1 MPSEDDRSSTLQSL
15 RLYLERYPEEESVVS
30 RFTAFVE
37 NNANFLDRSNT
48 SGHLTGSCLLLDK
61 NWQRILLTHH
71 AKLNR
76 WLQLGGHS
84 EVENNLAAVA
94 LREAE
99 EESGLSDIEFL
110 KSSILDLDI
119 HYIPSNSKEPGH
131 FHYDVRFL
139 LVATGSNKYA
149 LSEESNAMAW
159 VSIDQ
164 VSKYTQEASITRM
177 VSKAKIIIR
186 QANICS

>member
-15 RLYLERYPEEESVVS
+15 RLYLDKYPEEDSVVS

-37 NNANFLDRSNT
+37 NNVNFLDRSNT

-61 NWQRILLTHH
+61 NCQRILLTHH

-84 EVENNLAAVA
+84 EVESNLAAVA
-94 LREAE
+94 LREAG
-99 EESGLSDIEFL
+99 EESGLPDIKLL

-119 HYIPSNSKEPGH
+119 HYIPSNSKEPCH

-139 LVATGSNKYA
+139 LVATGSNKYS
-149 LSEESNAMAW
+149 LSEESNELTW

-164 VSKYTQEASITRM
+164 VCEYTQEASIMRM
-177 VSKAKIIIR
+177 VSKARRII
-186 QANICS
+186 Q